1 MDKILQNNEIISIIK
16 ALGVGIQEINEVNGN
31 EKENGENGDNEESKE
46 SEESEESEKDFDLT
60 KLRYHKTI
68 IMCDADIDGKHI
80 ETLLLTFFFRHLRA
94 LIDGGFLYLAVP
106 PLYKV
111 SYKNSKN
118 YVYSDSER
126 DTFMNEIISKYDL
139 KDSSSI
145 KIQRYKGLGEMN
157 PDELFDTTMNRETR
171 LLKKVTYEDYIE
183 NDLIFTKLMGKE
195 VLARKK
201 YIFSNFDEVKVL
213 DI

>member
-1 MDKILQNNEIISIIK
+1 
-16 ALGVGIQEINEVNGN
+16 
-31 EKENGENGDNEESKE
+31 
-46 SEESEESEKDFDLT
+46 
-60 KLRYHKTI
+60 
-68 IMCDADIDGKHI
+68 
-80 ETLLLTFFFRHLRA
+80 
-94 LIDGGFLYLAVP
+94 VP

-126 DTFMNEIISKYDL
+126 DKHMKEVITKYNL

-157 PDELFDTTMNRETR
+157 PEELFQTTMNRETR
-171 LLKKVTYEDYIE
+171 LLKKISYEDYIE

-195 VLARKK
+195 VVSRKK
-201 YIFSNFDEVKVL
+201 YIFANFDEVNVL

>member
-1 MDKILQNNEIISIIK
+1 
-16 ALGVGIQEINEVNGN
+16 
-31 EKENGENGDNEESKE
+31 
-46 SEESEESEKDFDLT
+46 
-60 KLRYHKTI
+60 
-68 IMCDADIDGKHI
+68 MCDADIDGKHI

-111 SYKNSKN
+111 SYKTSKN
-118 YVYSDSER
+118 YVYSDNER
-126 DTFMNEIISKYDL
+126 DMFMEEIKSKHKL
-139 KDSSSI
+139 KDTSSI

-157 PDELFDTTMNRETR
+157 PEELFQTTMNRETR
-171 LLKKVTYEDYIE
+171 VLKKITYEDYIE

-195 VLARKK
+195 VLSRKK
-201 YIFSNFDEVKVL
+201 YIFSNFDEANVL

>member
-16 ALGVGIQEINEVNGN
+16 ALGVGIQEINEVNGTEN
-31 EKENGENGDNEESKE
+31 ENGEDGDV
-46 SEESEESEKDFDLT
+46 EESEESEKDFDLT

-201 YIFSNFDEVKVL
+201 YIFSNFDEVNVL